1 MKEEFIMVKLQVIAE
16 TLVCI
21 FFVALTCEFSLADV
35 PSREDLVKRMENS
48 QAYFKEFVMNPDTA
62 IPVAIMKK
70 ASGIVILRQ
79 IKVGIIIG
87 AKSGGGFAMFR
98 DDETQEWSP
107 PAFVKT
113 EEGSLGLQI
122 GKQTVNA
129 IYVVMSKES
138 MEKLLKGGVKVG
150 VDISA
155 RVGPVGKDIEVDL
168 QKAPEMFIYSEN
180 KGLYAGASFKAG
192 AFDGDKDVNEVFYG
206 KKVSAKDI
214 LFNKA
219 VEMPKE
225 AKSFVMFLESYTSP
239 EKQEVK

>member
-1 MKEEFIMVKLQVIAE
+1 MKEEFIMVKLQVIAR
-16 TLVCI
+16 TLLCI
-21 FFVALTCEFSLADV
+21 LFVALICEISPADV
-35 PSREDLVKRMENS
+35 PSREDLMKRMENS
-48 QAYFKEFVMNPDTA
+48 QAYFKEVVMNPDTA

-79 IKVGIIIG
+79 LKIGIIIG
-87 AKSGGGFAMFR
+87 AKSGGGLAMVR
-98 DDETQEWSP
+98 DDETQGWSP
-107 PAFVKT
+107 PAFVRA

-129 IYVVMSKES
+129 IYMVMSKES
-138 MEKLLKGGVKVG
+138 MEKLLKGGVKIG
-150 VDISA
+150 IDISA

-180 KGLYAGASFKAG
+180 KGFYAGASFKAG
-192 AFDGDKDVNEVFYG
+192 AFDGDKDANEIFYG
-206 KKVSAKDI
+206 RKVSAKDI

-219 VEMPKE
+219 VNMPKE
-225 AKSFVMFLESYTSP
+225 TIPFVTFLESYASP